1 MDHPNHKDPLV
12 NYYKSYTLLDA
23 INDIDKSWKHV
34 SEDVIHKCFEEL
46 LPPDK
51 FMEEYNTK
59 HSTHEEWPAN
69 SFRGFYPATKGDN
82 EWQRKEA
89 EKEADRVKKVDCLH
103 EILSKQ
109 DVIIF
114 DKEIIRQ
121 DLEYDPNRD
130 TSVEALI
137 MDGFHR
143 MRVE

>member
-103 EILSKQ
+103 EILSK
-109 DVIIF
+109 
-114 DKEIIRQ
+114 
-121 DLEYDPNRD
+121 
-130 TSVEALI
+130 
-137 MDGFHR
+137 
-143 MRVE
+143 